1 MTTYKEIFGKSVK
14 SFDTGPSP
22 ATTLEGSINYDT
34 PNEQFKSATLTPG
47 AWSAGNN
54 LNTGHYL

>member
-34 PNEQFKSATLTPG
+34 PNEQFKSAETREFKKSIPLVT
-47 AWSAGNN
+47 
-54 LNTGHYL
+54 